1 MQDFEL
7 LEEGLTL
14 MALGMGFVFVFL
26 TVLVMTITLM
36 SLLLRR
42 FAPAPVESAASGA
55 ARSAP
60 PAQQDEEVMAVIGV
74 ALHRYRQ
81 RHRR

>member
-1 MQDFEL
+1 MRDVEL
-7 LEEGLTL
+7 LEEGLAL
-14 MALGMGFVFVFL
+14 MGLGMGFVFVFL
-26 TVLVMTITLM
+26 TILVITITLL

-42 FAPAPVESAASGA
+42 FAPDPAEPVTSGA

-60 PAQQDEEVMAVIGV
+60 PAQQDDEVMAVIGV

-81 RHRR
+81 HHHR